1 MNNINYQ
8 TLQAEALINRA
19 ITNIPA
25 GLAYYIL
32 KAKTAEI
39 QKLYYEQAQREYAE
53 VQSNAAQDQDNAENN
68 LASAS
73 QEESEGQN

>member
-1 MNNINYQ
+1 MDNINYK
-8 TLQAEALINRA
+8 TLQAEALINKA

-32 KAKTAEI
+32 RTKTAEI
-39 QKLYYEQAQREYAE
+39 QKLYYEQAQCEYAE
-53 VQSNAAQDQDNAENN
+53 VQSNAVQDQDNAEND

-73 QEESEGQN
+73 QEENEGQN